1 MPNSLNTGVSGLL
14 AHQRQLDMVANN
26 LANINTTGYKSQR
39 IVFSDL
45 MYELLSPATNGNGV
59 SVGGTNPIQ
68 IGSGT
73 KTGQIARNF
82 GQGGFNATGQ
92 PLDFALQGD
101 GFFVVSD
108 GNQDLYTRS
117 GAFSLDESGILIDP
131 ATGFPVK
138 RFGPTGENNLTGPSF
153 QVPGD
158 DRIRIPLGE
167 TIFGVPTG
175 SVAFHGNLQAGAA
188 GPEAQILTSANP
200 FEVAGV
206 AATLT
211 TLLNDVDTNLV
222 DYQAGDAIEL
232 TGTNDDG
239 SPFSVT
245 MAADGTTMLGDVVNE
260 LNNVLVGSVASMDA
274 AGNLVITSDE
284 PGTSMT
290 ALAFDDAA
298 GNVGQTDLHT
308 HSMLA
313 STIGRD
319 GDILT
324 GESEIFDVRGG
335 SHTLGYEFQK
345 IGTNTWNL
353 NFSLPDGDGTVIDG
367 SVDGIE
373 FSDDG
378 TLVGVGGLTNSLV
391 QVTVRLDDI
400 LQDQSFDIDLTNL
413 IQIASPFTM
422 AIEQDGL
429 EPGKL
434 INVRVNSDGVLQGIS
449 STGESFDIA
458 QMAIALFRNPQGL
471 IAVGSSYFEA
481 SLNSGNVELGAAA
494 AGGRGAIRGGQLEG
508 SNVDVAFEFTQLI
521 VAQRGFSANART
533 ITVADEVLEELTN
546 IIR

>member
-26 LANINTTGYKSQR
+26 LANINTTGYKTQR

-82 GQGGFNATGQ
+82 GQGAFNATGQ

-101 GFFVVSD
+101 GFFVVTD
-108 GNQDLYTRS
+108 GNQDFYTRS
-117 GAFSLDESGILIDP
+117 GAFSLDEAGILIDP

-153 QVPGD
+153 QVSGD

-167 TIFGVPTG
+167 TILGEPTRNVG
-175 SVAFHGNLQAGAA
+175 FNGNLQADAA
-188 GPEAQILTSANP
+188 GPEAQVLMSANP
-200 FEVAGV
+200 FEVAG
-206 AATLT
+206 APATST
-211 TLLNDVDTNLV
+211 TLINDLDTNLV
-222 DYQAGDAIEL
+222 DYDTGDTLEL
-232 TGTNDDG
+232 TGTNNDG
-239 SPFSVT
+239 SPFSVILPV
-245 MAADGTTMLGDVVNE
+245 DGTTTLGQIVDE
-260 LNNVLVGSVASMDA
+260 LNTVLTGAAASLDA
-274 AGNLVITSDE
+274 SGNLVITNDE
-284 PGTSMT
+284 AGTSMV
-290 ALAFDDAA
+290 AVAIDDAT
-298 GNVGQTDLHT
+298 GNTGQTDFLP
-308 HSMLA
+308 HSLLA
-313 STIGRD
+313 STVGRD
-319 GDILT
+319 GDVLT
-324 GESEIFDVRGG
+324 GESEVFDVRGG
-335 SHTLGYEFQK
+335 AHSLGYQFEK
-345 IGTNTWNL
+345 VGVNTWNL
-353 NFSLPDGDGTVIDG
+353 NFSLPDGDGTVVEG
-367 SVDGIE
+367 SVEGIE

-378 TLVGVGGLTNSLV
+378 TLVGVNGLTDSMAE
-391 QVTVRLDDI
+391 VTVRFNDI
-400 LQDQSFDIDLTNL
+400 LQEQTFNIDLSKL
-413 IQIASPFTM
+413 IQIAAPFSM
-422 AIEQDGL
+422 AIDQDGL

-434 INVRVNSDGVLQGIS
+434 VNVRVNSDGVLQGIS

-458 QMAIALFRNPQGL
+458 QMAIAIFRNPQGL
-471 IAVGSSYFEA
+471 IAVGSSFYEA

-494 AGGRGAIRGGQLEG
+494 SGGRGAIRGGQLEG